1 MPDIS
6 ILMSPRDL
14 ETKRELVEKLTDV
27 IVEILGPTGAT
38 REGVFITL
46 IETDLHDISV
56 WPTAICAK
64 GGVLSIDREQ

>member
-1 MPDIS
+1 MPDVM

-14 ETKRELVEKLTDV
+14 DTKRKLVEKLTDV
-27 IVEILGPTGAT
+27 IEEILGPTGAT

-56 WPTAICAK
+56 WPQAMTAK
-64 GGVLSIDREQ
+64 GGVLEADRE